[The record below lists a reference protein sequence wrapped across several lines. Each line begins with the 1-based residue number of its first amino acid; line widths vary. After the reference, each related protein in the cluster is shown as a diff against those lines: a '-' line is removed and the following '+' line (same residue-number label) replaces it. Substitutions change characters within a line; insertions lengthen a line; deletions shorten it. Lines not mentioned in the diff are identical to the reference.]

1 MKVLENL
8 EPKRVFHFFE
18 EMSVIPR
25 GSGNTRA
32 VSDWCA
38 DFARARGLEYHQDS
52 DNNIIIIKE
61 ATPGYEQAEP
71 MILQGHLDMV
81 CEKEPDCSKDMAKEG
96 LDLEV
101 DGDFV
106 SARGTTLG
114 GDDGIAVAMALAVLD
129 SNDLPHPR
137 LEAVFTVDEEI
148 GLLGAGSLD
157 VSPLKGRRMLNMDS
171 EAEGIFTV
179 SCAGGN
185 NTISLLPLTR
195 APFAGTALQVTVGGL
210 TGGHSGNEIDKGRA
224 NANMLMGRV
233 LQDLAGRTDLRLADV
248 HGGLKSNAIPVESTA
263 TIVVADAAAARTGV
277 AEMEETLRN
286 EYHITAPALFLKV
299 EDAAVADTPM
309 DAATTGKAICLL
321 TCLPNGIQAMS
332 PSIEGLVQTSLNLGI
347 LTTEADT
354 LRAVSSLRS
363 SVDSQKEMLKRRLA
377 ALLAQLGGHVEY
389 EGEYTGWQYQEHS
402 PLRELMV
409 QAAADLPV
417 QPFNDI
423 VGADTG
429 PVLTGKIAVGQSL
442 INAVLHLLS
451 GLLQFHGTEFFYH
464 GFGLFT
470 GCFLALLGMD
480 RLEHLGYQ
488 LYLGAWRNGEHIAVK
503 VDGTPLVFGLRK
515 HLSHGFQH
523 TETLVANNKFHIVQT
538 TATQPLEEADPAG
551 LVLFHTFGGT

>member
-18 EMSVIPR
+18 EMSAIPR
-25 GSGNTRA
+25 GSGNTKA

-286 EYHITAPALFLKV
+286 EYHITDPALFLKV

-409 QAAADLPV
+409 QVYTEQYGEPPRVEAIHA
-417 QPFNDI
+417 
-423 VGADTG
+423 
-429 PVLTGKIAVGQSL
+429 
-442 INAVLHLLS
+442 
-451 GLLQFHGTEFFYH
+451 GLEC
-464 GFGLFT
+464 GLFAGKMPGLDCVSIGPNLQEIHT
-470 GCFLALLGMD
+470 PREWMSISSVQRVWKFL
-480 RLEHLGYQ
+480 LE
-488 LYLGAWRNGEHIAVK
+488 
-503 VDGTPLVFGLRK
+503 
-515 HLSHGFQH
+515 
-523 TETLVANNKFHIVQT
+523 
-538 TATQPLEEADPAG
+538 
-551 LVLFHTFGGT
+551 VLKRAR